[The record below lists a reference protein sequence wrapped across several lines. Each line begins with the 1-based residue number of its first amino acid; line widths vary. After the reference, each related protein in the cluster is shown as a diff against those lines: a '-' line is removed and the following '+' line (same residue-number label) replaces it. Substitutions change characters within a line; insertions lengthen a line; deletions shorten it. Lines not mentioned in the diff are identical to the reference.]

1 MTYPHYHH
9 LHHTLPFCPPPLR
22 SISIIATHHSH
33 HTCPSPPPPPQY
45 YQLMRL
51 GRSGFKRIM
60 GNLMNV
66 REYLANRLLATGF
79 FVQRHQVIDWG
90 GLRGGIVIVA

>member
-1 MTYPHYHH
+1 
-9 LHHTLPFCPPPLR
+9 
-22 SISIIATHHSH
+22 
-33 HTCPSPPPPPQY
+33 
-45 YQLMRL
+45 MRL